1 MPRGYYGLRVKTP
14 AVKSHPRK
22 ILQDIWTLFALF
34 LLAVL
39 MGNASPAQAVPFEA
53 VKSGGIVAP
62 VVHRPGAS
70 AEVIN
75 AATKLAGKLSQIVGA
90 TVPVITGDGSTGIA
104 VGVGSDFTTWPFDG
118 SHFSTD
124 ATRQEEYALRSHG
137 DGVWVAG
144 ASELAVTNAI
154 WELLY
159 QLGYRY
165 YVPDSHWEI
174 IPSEPELVI
183 DIDKADSPDYLDR
196 YVWAHYGYWSDTSA
210 AYALWKERNRVAR
223 GLTINSG
230 HAWPGIIRRHLTE
243 FHAHPEYF
251 ALINGVRVEPP
262 LVNGEY
268 ANENNIKFCISNADL
283 RQLVVDDAI
292 AQFTANSALKSVSI
306 DPSDGGGW
314 CECSYCMAYGSISNR
329 MAALANQVATSIPS
343 GKFVGMYAYNQHAA
357 PPTVSVNSNVVVNVA
372 TSFVPGGYTV
382 DQLMA
387 GWQGQGA
394 TIGVR
399 EYYAVW
405 EWDHDLPGQPRG
417 GNIPYLA
424 NTIPKFYNNG
434 ARFMNAE
441 SGTNWGPAMLGNNL
455 QARALWD
462 VGEAGNA
469 ANLRTEFIDK
479 CFDGAQGPMNQFY
492 TLIDSTSRPL
502 VSPNLVGRMYSAL
515 QQARNAQVSAA
526 TKHRINDLILYTRY
540 VELYYL
546 YSSSGDPVARQAY
559 FEELLNFSYRIRHH
573 HMVSSYSLWR
583 EADNN
588 DSAVTTPT
596 GCGFGVG
603 ESTNPCKQGG
613 EYGETEIEQL
623 LLDGVTNN
631 PPLPWTPVPFT
642 DDLIPATALNL
653 TQPSSNGNFPTFRG
667 SHTSFTWVEGPNLTS
682 PIELSLGAGFV
693 TASKP
698 SFLEL
703 HARENAL
710 GGIVDTIDVPVPPAG
725 VMNPYNFDTPFNGLH
740 RINVSDA
747 KGGTKITNTGTY
759 PHPLTWTTSPG
770 GLGSGRYTVYFYV
783 PKGTTVVA
791 GWSSGAAS
799 STPNDEMLDSN
810 NVQRHN
816 FTNTPNGYFSVAVP
830 PGQDGKVWR
839 LRNAV
844 GSKVLMTVPNYFA
857 RSVAELLLPREVV
870 QADGPLPP
878 VLTIDTPTTAAT
890 YSTSASSV
898 AISGTA
904 SSTLPMANILWN
916 NNRGGN
922 GTATGIT
929 NWSINAVALEPG
941 NNVVTVSVSDS
952 IGNTTTDTITI
963 TRTIPP
969 PQIAIEVPTTATSL
983 ETGATSLTLEGTASS
998 IAGISQVTWS
1008 NDRGGSGTAA
1018 GTTAWSASAIALQAG
1033 ANVIT
1038 VTAHDTASNSSTDT
1052 ITVSRWVPQTYSSV
1066 LVPATPLGLSGTGG
1080 SMPTI
1085 RGLHTFYTW
1094 AATAPSQMTLRVRGG
1109 LIYTNRG
1116 NVSVNVFAGANTS
1129 GTPLAT
1135 YSVPPDT
1142 VDHDYTVNFAVTGLH
1157 TVTVSDNMGGT
1168 KISSPSSHA
1177 LTWKPYSAMSISGR
1191 WTQYFYVP
1199 KNTTHVRG
1207 YNARAV
1213 TDGSQTIRDSSNT
1226 ALYNCTQIEYFNIP
1240 VPTGQ
1245 DGKIWRIN
1253 NHAGGIELMSVPNY
1267 ISSSVAGLLLPEEV
1281 VLADSP

>member
-1 MPRGYYGLRVKTP
+1 MMRQGYN
-14 AVKSHPRK
+14 
-22 ILQDIWTLFALF
+22 ALHGC
-34 LLAVL
+34 LAVL
-39 MGNASPAQAVPFEA
+39 PGKYRQYCNKLLLLVAFIVILIIGNVGVANAVPFEV

-62 VVHRPGAS
+62 VIHSPGAS
-70 AEVIN
+70 PGVVS
-75 AATKLAGKLSQIVGA
+75 AAHKLAGKLSQILGT
-90 TVPVITGDGSTGIA
+90 TVPVQTGDGSIGIA

-118 SHFSTD
+118 SHFSPAD
-124 ATRQEEYALRSHG
+124 ATKREEYALRSHG

-144 ASELAVTNAI
+144 ATDLAVTNAI

-165 YVPDSHWEI
+165 YVPDPHWEI

-196 YVWAHYGYWSDTSA
+196 YIWAHYGYWSDTSA
-210 AYALWKERNRVAR
+210 AYAEWKERNRVAR

-230 HAWPGIIRRHLTE
+230 HAYGGIIQRNLAE
-243 FHAHPEYF
+243 LQAHPEYM
-251 ALINGVRVEPP
+251 AEINGVRVAPSSG
-262 LVNGEY
+262 N
-268 ANENNIKFCISNADL
+268 AKFCLSNAGL
-283 RQLVVDDAI
+283 RQLIIDDAV
-292 AQFTANSALKSVSI
+292 AQFTANPALSSVSI
-306 DPSDGGGW
+306 RPSDGGGW
-314 CECSYCMAYGSISNR
+314 CQCSVCAAYGSISTR
-329 MAALANQVATSIPS
+329 QAKLANEVAAAIPS

-357 PPTVSVNSNVVVNVA
+357 PPTVSVSPKVVVNVA

-387 GWQGQGA
+387 GWKGQGA

-405 EWDHDLPGQPRG
+405 EWDHDLPGQPAG
-417 GNIPYLA
+417 GNIPYLV
-424 NTIPKFYNNG
+424 NSIPKFYNNG

-462 VGEAGNA
+462 IGEVGNA
-469 ANLRTEFIDK
+469 GALRTEFIDK

-502 VSPNLVGRMYSAL
+502 LSPDLVGRMYGAL
-515 QQARNAQVSAA
+515 QQALNAQVNTA

-596 GCGFGVG
+596 GCGFGIG

-613 EYGETEIEQL
+613 EYGETDIEQF
-623 LLDGVTNN
+623 LLDGIANN
-631 PPLPWTPVPFT
+631 PPLPWTPVTFT
-642 DDLIPATALNL
+642 EDLIPAEPLSL
-653 TQPSSNGNFPTFRG
+653 IQPSSNGNFPTFRG
-667 SHTSFTWVEGPNLTS
+667 SHKLFTWVEGPNLTS
-682 PIELSLGAGFV
+682 PIELSVGAGYV

-698 SFLEL
+698 SLLEL
-703 HARENAL
+703 YARENAL

-725 VMNPYNFDTPFNGLH
+725 VMNPYDFDTPFNGLH
-740 RINVSDA
+740 RINISDA
-747 KGGTKITNTGTY
+747 KGGTRITNTGTY

-783 PKGTTVVA
+783 PKGTTIVA
-791 GWSSGAAS
+791 GWSSGAAG

-844 GSKVLMTVPNYFA
+844 GSKVLMTVPNYYA

-870 QADGPLPP
+870 QADGPSPP

-890 YSTSASSV
+890 YSTSASSITI
-898 AISGTA
+898 AGTA
-904 SSTLPMANILWN
+904 SSSLPLANVIWN

-922 GTATGIT
+922 GTATGVA
-929 NWSINAVALEPG
+929 NWSIDAVALEAG
-941 NNVVTVSVSDS
+941 ENIVTISVSDS

-963 TRTIPP
+963 TRNIPP
-969 PQIAIEVPTTATSL
+969 PQIDIEVPTTATSY
-983 ETGATSLTLEGTASS
+983 ETGAATITLEGIASS
-998 IAGISQVTWS
+998 IVGISQVTWS
-1008 NDRGGSGTAA
+1008 NDRGGSGTAT
-1018 GTTAWSASAIALQAG
+1018 GTTAWLASAIALQSG
-1033 ANVIT
+1033 VNVIT
-1038 VTAHDTASNSSTDT
+1038 VTAHDTASNTATAT
-1052 ITVSRWVPQTYSSV
+1052 ITISRWMPQTYSDV
-1066 LVPATPLGLSGTGG
+1066 LVPATPLGLSGSGG
-1080 SMPTI
+1080 GLPMI
-1085 RGLHTFYTW
+1085 RGQHTFYTW
-1094 AATAPSQMTLRVRGG
+1094 APTAPSQMTLRVRGG
-1109 LIYTNRG
+1109 QIYTDRG
-1116 NVSVNVFAGANTS
+1116 NVSVKVFVGANTS
-1129 GTPLAT
+1129 VTPLAT
-1135 YSVPPDT
+1135 FSVPPDT
-1142 VDHDYTVNFAVTGLH
+1142 TDYDYTVNFATAGLH

-1168 KISSPSSHA
+1168 RISSPSNHA

-1199 KNTTHVRG
+1199 KNTSHVRG

-1213 TDGSQTIRDSSNT
+1213 LDGSQTIRDSSNT
-1226 ALYNCTQIEYFNIP
+1226 VQYNCTQVGYFNIP

-1245 DGKIWRIN
+1245 DGKMWRIY
-1253 NHAGGIELMSVPNY
+1253 NHAGGIELMSVPNL
-1267 ISSSVAGLLLPEEV
+1267 ISSSVANLLLPEEV